1 LQAEGST
8 RPNTPEKSKTVTPEV
23 LSPTLIARASVLKG
37 NEHLVLAKFQE
48 NEKAAKDKAAK
59 AKAAEEKAAKEKA
72 AKAKAAE
79 EKAAKEKAAKAKAAE
94 EKAAKDKSAKA
105 SKEEAAKEAKAAVSS
120 QGIISV
126 KHSGLIV
133 MSFMICYLCN

>member
-1 LQAEGST
+1 MQAEGST

-23 LSPTLIARASVLKG
+23 LSPTLLARVSVLKG

-48 NEKAAKDKAAK
+48 NEKAAKD
-59 AKAAEEKAAKEKA
+59 
-72 AKAKAAE
+72 
-79 EKAAKEKAAKAKAAE
+79 KAAKAKAAE

>member
-79 EKAAKEKAAKAKAAE
+79 EKAAK
-94 EKAAKDKSAKA
+94 DKSAKA